1 MITYLLLAGGII
13 LACVLLNRISDKV
26 GVPILLVF
34 ILLGMAFGSDGIW
47 KIEFDNFAFAE
58 QICSVALVFIM
69 FYGGFGTNWEHAKPI
84 ALQAG
89 ILSTVGVVLTASLTG
104 LFCYFVLGMGLLES
118 LLLGS
123 VISSTDAASV
133 FSILRSKKL
142 GLKYNTASLLEL
154 ESGSNDPCSYMMTVL
169 VLTVMAGST
178 TPGAVAYMVFAQF
191 AYGILVSLAVAVFAL
206 FMLKHFRFGAEGFDT
221 AFVIA
226 VALLSYAIASY
237 IGGNGYLSVYLVGI
251 ILGNS
256 KIKNK
261 ETLVPFFDGI
271 TGLMQMT
278 VFFLLGLLSF
288 PSRIPAVAGISLAV
302 AVFLTFVARP
312 VTVFL
317 LLTPFRGSRQ
327 QMTLVSFAGLRG
339 AASIVFAI
347 MATVSD
353 AYVKDDV
360 FHIVFC
366 IVLLSIAFQGTL
378 IPWASRILNM
388 IDEKLDV
395 RKTFTDYVDE
405 VPVQFTELL
414 IGSDHPWRGKAIS
427 EIPIVPDM
435 LIVVVIRAGESVIP
449 SGNTMVEE
457 GDRLVLSGPAFHDDH
472 TVHLWEREIDSGCKH
487 IGSTIAEYS
496 HNPNELVVMIRR
508 GDTPVIPRGD
518 TVLEEKDVL
527 VIFSDEDAQRA
538 VEG

>member
-1 MITYLLLAGGII
+1 MTTYLLAAGMII

-26 GVPILLVF
+26 GVPILLIF
-34 ILLGMAFGSDGIW
+34 ILLGMSFGSDGIW
-47 KIEFDNFAFAE
+47 KIAFDDFQFAE
-58 QICSVALVFIM
+58 QLCSAALIFIM
-69 FYGGFGTNWEHAKPI
+69 FYGGFGTNWEQAKPV

-89 ILSTVGVVLTASLTG
+89 ILSTLGVVLTAAVTG
-104 LFCYFVLGMGLLES
+104 LFCYLALGMGLLES

-142 GLKYNTASLLEL
+142 GLKENTASLLEL
-154 ESGSNDPCSYMMTVL
+154 ESGSNDPCSYMMTAL

-178 TPGAVAYMVFAQF
+178 TPGAVAYMIFAQF
-191 AYGILVSLAVAVFAL
+191 AYGILVSMAVAAFAV
-206 FMLKHFRFGAEGFDT
+206 FMLGRFRFGADGFDT

-226 VALLSYAIASY
+226 MALIAYAFSSY

-256 KIKNK
+256 RIKNK
-261 ETLVPFFDGI
+261 ATLVSFFDGI

-288 PSRIPAVAGISLAV
+288 PSRLPAVMGVSLAV
-302 AVFLTFVARP
+302 ALFLTFVARP
-312 VTVFL
+312 AAVFL
-317 LLTPFRGSRQ
+317 LLGPFRCSRKQ
-327 QMTLVSFAGLRG
+327 KVLVSFAGLRG

-347 MATVSD
+347 MATVSE

-378 IPWASRILNM
+378 IPWVSRSLDM
-388 IDEKLDV
+388 IDAEVDV

-405 VPVQFTELL
+405 VPVQFTELAV
-414 IGSDHPWRGKAIS
+414 GPDHPWKEKSIS
-427 EIPIVPDM
+427 EISVVPDM
-435 LIVVVIRAGESVIP
+435 LIVVVIRNGESMIP
-449 SGNTMVEE
+449 SGSTVLEE
-457 GDRLVLSGPAFHDDH
+457 GDRLVLSGPAFRDDH
-472 TVHLWEREIDSGCKH
+472 TVRLWEKEITDGCSL
-487 IGSTIAEYS
+487 IGSTIAEFS
-496 HNPNELVVMIRR
+496 KNPDELVVLIRR

-518 TVLEEKDVL
+518 TILEEKDIL
-527 VIFSDEDAQRA
+527 VIFSDGGDA
-538 VEG
+538 G